1 MSRILRRPMFRG
13 GKVSSYGTGIA
24 SGLGYNNG
32 GRVEYANGGSS
43 GLDFLKKAFLGPR
56 FTNPNYKSPMQF
68 KSGTGFGF
76 MSPERQ
82 APGLIKIGQ
91 GPVPMDEL
99 RLDKLAFPATYGPAQ
114 EKEIAKSDIE
124 MGEGDLDLT
133 EEDKKGL
140 TEFYEK
146 LKITEKPGDYT
157 GGVPGIDTKK
167 EPKVVGSAKD
177 LTTQQVIEQDA
188 ANNDDDIESMIN
200 RYEELLGGAKARRRY
215 GENVLAELSKG
226 FLEGEGFRG
235 ALKRAVD
242 VKSDEDKIKQT
253 AAMLGIKGEQAKDL
267 YKIKLKNTSGQF
279 QKKVEQI
286 MKAKDLSL
294 EKATNMALGLP
305 GSIDT
310 AVVEWKRKGTG
321 LMSAED
327 FDLLARGQ
335 NIPKLPNP
343 DLTKVEDG
351 KYYVPGEKTIVT
363 IRDFQ
368 LVDQQAYN

>member
-24 SGLGYNNG
+24 SGLGYNDG
-32 GRVEYANGGSS
+32 GRVGFQEGGKS
-43 GLDFLKKAFLGPR
+43 GLEFLKNAFLGPR

-68 KSGTGFGF
+68 QSGTGFSF
-76 MSPERQ
+76 MSPKRQ

-99 RLDKLAFPATYGPAQ
+99 RLDELAFPATYGPGQ

-146 LKITEKPGDYT
+146 LKITEKPEDYT

-242 VKSDEDKIKQT
+242 VKSDEDKIRQT

-267 YKIKLKNTSGQF
+267 YKIKLQNQSGQF

-286 MKAKDLSL
+286 MKAKNLSL

-321 LMSAED
+321 LMTPDD

-335 NIPKLPNP
+335 NIPKLP
-343 DLTKVEDG
+343 DVDISQIEDG
-351 KYYVPGEKTIVT
+351 KYYVPGQKTIVT
-363 IRDFQ
+363 VKAKEII
-368 LVDQQAYN
+368 DQQPYN